1 MLKLFLKFLEKR
13 PLIHKIITILKKIGV
28 MEAKQLKWAYLTAL
42 ALVWGSSFILIKK
55 GLIGLS
61 ALQVGSL
68 RIIFAAIFLLLIG
81 FRSLPKIP
89 KHKWKY
95 IAMTSVF
102 GTFGPAFLFALAQTE
117 IDSSVSSILNSL
129 TPLNTL
135 ILGSLF
141 FGVSFQKR
149 QVWGV
154 FIGLMGSLLLV
165 FSGAMNNPN
174 QNYYY
179 AILVIIASICY
190 AINVNLIKR
199 FLSDLSPLSITTG
212 NFAVLLLPASLIL
225 FFTGFYEVIHI
236 ETVQHAVLFI
246 VVLGVVGTGIANIF
260 FFKLIQI
267 SSPVFA
273 TSVTYLIPVVAFFWG
288 LLDNEMLTPVQFV
301 GAFIILIGVYL
312 SAKK

>member
-1 MLKLFLKFLEKR
+1 
-13 PLIHKIITILKKIGV
+13 

-154 FIGLMGSLLLV
+154 FIGLIGSLLLV